1 MRESGPRTR
10 ASKSARNDADTS
22 RDVATRVAASR
33 RSFALSPANSALI
46 EGSQGCTRL
55 ASARAVGVRTCGD
68 SSATNASRASSD
80 AAASD
85 LDPESSPHRVS
96 HVPSQRRYA
105 PSAASATSSASASAS
120 LWSIAATSPSFS
132 IQLLRSPSSVAASV
146 RTEPAGRRAS
156 ASGETAGAGGGGGM
170 AASSAATS
178 AAMSYLYAPTDSS
191 VAEVAEET
199 AFDLQSAFTA
209 AGVYTAPSGR
219 AVGTSYTGRYVAAVV
234 VVVVVV
240 AAAAAPSPDAA
251 EAPPF
256 QPYSAS
262 ADDASGAGGKGP
274 SFFPESSAFDLDRRS
289 SPHLLVSLVN
299 RAFVRSAALCSLAK
313 VALTRCSNAAY
324 GSGSGGGAPDLKS
337 GARTNPAPGAGV
349 ANAVFPGRGGGGG
362 GVGGGGIVD
371 GANELPFEDDV
382 AESLAESLA
391 PGNAALTRRG
401 PSKLPESVTTGA
413 RGSSSRVLFP
423 NSSQALNPV
432 LCIVTSLYSSVVVPG
447 GSSTRPVQMFPSVHL
462 SRNPSSG
469 SHAPNTSASPTTPT
483 CRPYGCLECT
493 LRSRIVP
500 PPAPTAFT
508 KGVNVACG
516 TVSSPRAPSARRS
529 PGDIRHRVKRE
540 RW

>member
-1 MRESGPRTR
+1 M
-10 ASKSARNDADTS
+10 
-22 RDVATRVAASR
+22 
-33 RSFALSPANSALI
+33 
-46 EGSQGCTRL
+46 
-55 ASARAVGVRTCGD
+55 
-68 SSATNASRASSD
+68 
-80 AAASD
+80 
-85 LDPESSPHRVS
+85 
-96 HVPSQRRYA
+96 
-105 PSAASATSSASASAS
+105 
-120 LWSIAATSPSFS
+120 
-132 IQLLRSPSSVAASV
+132 
-146 RTEPAGRRAS
+146 
-156 ASGETAGAGGGGGM
+156 
-170 AASSAATS
+170 
-178 AAMSYLYAPTDSS
+178 
-191 VAEVAEET
+191 
-199 AFDLQSAFTA
+199 
-209 AGVYTAPSGR
+209 
-219 AVGTSYTGRYVAAVV
+219 
-234 VVVVVV
+234 
-240 AAAAAPSPDAA
+240 
-251 EAPPF
+251 
-256 QPYSAS
+256 
-262 ADDASGAGGKGP
+262 
-274 SFFPESSAFDLDRRS
+274 
-289 SPHLLVSLVN
+289 N

-324 GSGSGGGAPDLKS
+324 GSGSGGGAPEAKS

-371 GANELPFEDDV
+371 AANELPFEDDV

-413 RGSSSRVLFP
+413 PSSSRVLFP

-432 LCIVTSLYSSVVVPG
+432 LCMVTSLYSSVVVPG

-500 PPAPTAFT
+500 PPVPTAFT